1 MFIYFYLKHEEYW
14 HRNVVLLSETKKQG
28 VQVRQDSV
36 IRIGQKLLKKLSN
49 VLWFGF
55 DCGPW
60 TGDMLLFKRME
71 MMLWGVCS

>member
-1 MFIYFYLKHEEYW
+1 MVNAGIVFIDFYLKHEEYW

-36 IRIGQKLLKKLSN
+36 IRIGQKQLKKLSN

-60 TGDMLLFKRME
+60 TL
-71 MMLWGVCS
+71 